1 MKTMTVRDVRQR
13 WPEAE
18 RALATEREIVIT
30 RDGMPVAR
38 LLPIEP
44 VVETRKRFD
53 PVALKR
59 WKEATFGKSVVLDSL
74 SGLMKDRDD
83 REFK

>member
-1 MKTMTVRDVRQR
+1 
-13 WPEAE
+13 
-18 RALATEREIVIT
+18 
-30 RDGMPVAR
+30 
-38 LLPIEP
+38 LPIEP

-59 WKEATFGKSVVLDSL
+59 WQDQTFGKSVVLDSL
-74 SGLMKDRDD
+74 SGLLKDRDE